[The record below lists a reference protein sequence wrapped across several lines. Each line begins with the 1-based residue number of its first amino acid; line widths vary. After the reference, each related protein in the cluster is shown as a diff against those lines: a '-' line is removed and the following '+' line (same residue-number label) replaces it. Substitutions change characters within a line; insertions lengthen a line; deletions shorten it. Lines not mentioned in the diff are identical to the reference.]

1 MRISNFFYSI
11 GQAFRNMAKN
21 KGYTIASVATISA
34 CLFLFGVFFSVIF
47 NIRGIVNNAEE
58 SVSVTVFFNQGTT
71 EDEINQLK
79 VAIEER
85 PEVSRVDYVSA
96 DEAWASFS
104 KDYLGD
110 YADGFTENPLADEAN
125 LQIYLS
131 DVSKQD
137 DLVAYLEGIEIV
149 RRVNRSELTADTLA
163 GANSLLMYVS
173 VIIIVLLLVVS
184 MFLISNTIATGIA
197 THWEEI
203 SIMKYIGATDFFVRA
218 PYMIEGVLIGIMGTI
233 IPLVL
238 TYFIYN
244 KAIEVIN
251 TRFSMLRNL
260 LTFLPVQSVFHYLV
274 PVSVILGV
282 GIGFIGSAF
291 TVRKHLHV

>member
-1 MRISNFFYSI
+1 M
-11 GQAFRNMAKN
+11 
-21 KGYTIASVATISA
+21 
-34 CLFLFGVFFSVIF
+34 
-47 NIRGIVNNAEE
+47 
-58 SVSVTVFFNQGTT
+58 SVTVFFNSGTT

-85 PEVSRVDYVSA
+85 PEVSQVVYVSA
-96 DEAWASFS
+96 EEAWESFS

-131 DVSKQD
+131 DVSRQD
-137 DLVAYLEGIEIV
+137 DLVDYLEGIEIV
-149 RRVNRSELTADTLA
+149 RRVNRSEITADTLA

-184 MFLISNTIATGIA
+184 MFLISNTIATGIT

-203 SIMKYIGATDFFVRA
+203 SIMKYIGASDHFVRA
-218 PYMIEGVLIGIMGTI
+218 PYIIEGVLIGIMGTV
-233 IPLVL
+233 IPLAL
-238 TYFIYN
+238 TYYIYN
-244 KAIEVIN
+244 KAIDVIN

-260 LTFLPVQSVFHYLV
+260 LTFQPVGVVFHYLV
-274 PVSVILGV
+274 PVAVVLGI